1 MNYPNTPNY
10 FTSRITQ
17 GNPAN
22 ACPYGMAQ
30 LDGGMCQISQINGYG
45 LLTLGFIWQAP
56 EIWFHP
62 QAMDG
67 IGPNGAS
74 MTVWTAAAGY
84 RDACRLV
91 LLLLLGYLRKVLEV
105 KLQYRGGQG

>member
-84 RDACRLV
+84 SGCVSASLV
-91 LLLLLGYLRKVLEV
+91 VTTWVSSQSFGSEV
-105 KLQYRGGQG
+105 TI